1 MIVIG
6 MSPLDYPEFV
16 ASVVAMVSREIV
28 TTLVRSLGVQEW
40 IVLLIVAILFFGPR
54 SPRQAADD
62 LARGIR
68 EFQQVNAR
76 RPARSNTA
84 EDLLLLAIVIAACL
98 LVFWIVLG

>member
-6 MSPLDYPEFV
+6 TSPLDYPEFV

-54 SPRQAADD
+54 SPRESAES
-62 LARGIR
+62 LARSMR
-68 EFQQVNAR
+68 EFQQMNAR
-76 RPARSNTA
+76 RPAPSNTA
-84 EDLLLLAIVIAACL
+84 EDLLLPAIVVAACL
-98 LVFWIVLG
+98 LLFWIALD